1 MSSDFRYD
9 YTISPFY
16 KKPIYVKK
24 SQPYNEKEHALKR
37 FIALV
42 GPKGGGIHIEVGPTP
57 FEFKKNLNKQ
67 LKQKKMKKR

>member
-42 GPKGGGIHIEVGPTP
+42 GPKGGGIHVEVAPHA
-57 FEFKKNLNKQ
+57 L
-67 LKQKKMKKR
+67 